1 MKEDL
6 YKLELEFDSKMKQ
19 LKKKEESLEEDLSY
33 FLQQTDQ
40 LKEEVYRMAE
50 GELPAEVHTYFFQM
64 DENSER
70 FRRDVFEQL
79 DQIQEERSKL
89 KWEYD
94 NEIDAF
100 YKNQKKL
107 ESEAK
112 KKSVRATLLIFLV
125 GSR

>member
-33 FLQQTDQ
+33 FLQQTDL

-107 ESEAK
+107 ESKSK
-112 KKSVRATLLIFLV
+112 KISKVVLTDFLV
-125 GSR
+125 GSG

>member
-1 MKEDL
+1 MTNWHLKS
-6 YKLELEFDSKMKQ
+6 FDNLHAS
-19 LKKKEESLEEDLSY
+19 LAESAYRYRPKNFSY
-33 FLQQTDQ
+33 
-40 LKEEVYRMAE
+40 E
-50 GELPAEVHTYFFQM
+50 G
-64 DENSER
+64 
-70 FRRDVFEQL
+70 L

-107 ESEAK
+107 ESKAK
-112 KKSVRATLLIFLV
+112 KISKVVLTDFLV